1 MELFLYVEAD
11 EYIETDHSEDL
22 GVKFLAHSPIE
33 PPFLK
38 ELGYGLAPGY
48 HYLIA
53 LQQRE
58 VRAESIT
65 HIYTLHVQL
74 YTYHPITGN
83 CTAQS
88 VRRL

>member
-58 VRAESIT
+58 VSAPMST
-65 HIYTLHVQL
+65 
-74 YTYHPITGN
+74 
-83 CTAQS
+83 
-88 VRRL
+88 